1 MCTASRR
8 ISKSIILQYR
18 SNRRGDEQC
27 WQHCSNVQRW
37 QRAVV
42 AGGDRSGLSGRCTL
56 GYSLGYCPLQTRIL
70 RSVQLHTGILCSA
83 QLHTG
88 ILAGTLRTANYN
100 TAQCK
105 VAHWATRSTLWSYI
119 WTSSTIQYSAHW
131 DTHLKCILRYT
142 KIHMYTAAHT
152 SHTGQAAHL
161 DISCHHNVQPVPRQH
176 SDLPCDIKTL
186 PKAQLTQG
194 LPAFTKE
201 TAFKLCHK
209 LVNGPRWE

>member
-70 RSVQLHTGILCSA
+70 RLDTAHCKQEYCAVHNCTLGYSLGYCAPQTRILRSAKSHTGIIALLCEVTPELLLQYNILQTGILTSA
-83 QLHTG
+83 QL
-88 ILAGTLRTANYN
+88 
-100 TAQCK
+100 
-105 VAHWATRSTLWSYI
+105 YI
-119 WTSSTIQYSAHW
+119 KIHK
-131 DTHLKCILRYT
+131 DTHVHCRTLDTLGKL
-142 KIHMYTAAHT
+142 HT
-152 SHTGQAAHL
+152 W
-161 DISCHHNVQPVPRQH
+161 
-176 SDLPCDIKTL
+176 K
-186 PKAQLTQG
+186 
-194 LPAFTKE
+194 
-201 TAFKLCHK
+201 
-209 LVNGPRWE
+209 